1 MKSLEIILFILLTC
15 SILVLLLTFF
25 TWKKNYLSPKEYQS
39 LKDDIK
45 TSEIENSY
53 LKEKINELENSINSL
68 NNLHNNLI
76 NKNIENKLQAEN
88 LKTKVG
94 NYLEQIDRLQIDL
107 YEKEEQLDW
116 LKKEKLLWIT
126 EKSTLEAEKKSL
138 HEKQIEQQKYF
149 EELQQKAKLE
159 FEQLAQ
165 KILEDKSVKFK
176 NENFQSL
183 ETLLKPFQEEISSFR
198 QKVNETYDKES
209 KERFSLSDRIKELV
223 QQTNLVSEQA
233 NNLVNALKGQ
243 TKQQGNWGEMIL
255 ERILEQSGLV
265 RDREYFVQQTI
276 NDEYGKQL
284 RPDVLIQLPDERI
297 IIVDSKV
304 SLNAYERFCSTEDVE
319 EQQNQLNLHVLAI
332 KKHIQDLS
340 EKSYDDLT
348 QSLDFVMMFLPIEP
362 AYLLAMQSDHELWR
376 YAYEKRILLVSP
388 TNLIASL
395 KLIADLWKK
404 DLQNKNAI
412 EIVNQGTK
420 LHDKFVN
427 FIQDLEDIGKALGAS
442 QNAYENAFKKL
453 STGRGNLINQVDRM
467 RKLGVKTKKQL
478 PDYLLENDDKVN
490 EIEHKNS

>member
-1 MKSLEIILFILLTC
+1 M
-15 SILVLLLTFF
+15 
-25 TWKKNYLSPKEYQS
+25 
-39 LKDDIK
+39 
-45 TSEIENSY
+45 
-53 LKEKINELENSINSL
+53 
-68 NNLHNNLI
+68 
-76 NKNIENKLQAEN
+76 
-88 LKTKVG
+88 
-94 NYLEQIDRLQIDL
+94 
-107 YEKEEQLDW
+107 
-116 LKKEKLLWIT
+116 
-126 EKSTLEAEKKSL
+126 
-138 HEKQIEQQKYF
+138 
-149 EELQQKAKLE
+149 
-159 FEQLAQ
+159 
-165 KILEDKSVKFK
+165 
-176 NENFQSL
+176 
-183 ETLLKPFQEEISSFR
+183 
-198 QKVNETYDKES
+198 
-209 KERFSLSDRIKELV
+209 
-223 QQTNLVSEQA
+223 
-233 NNLVNALKGQ
+233 KGQ

>member
-1 MKSLEIILFILLTC
+1 MCIR
-15 SILVLLLTFF
+15 
-25 TWKKNYLSPKEYQS
+25 
-39 LKDDIK
+39 
-45 TSEIENSY
+45 
-53 LKEKINELENSINSL
+53 
-68 NNLHNNLI
+68 
-76 NKNIENKLQAEN
+76 
-88 LKTKVG
+88 
-94 NYLEQIDRLQIDL
+94 DR
-107 YEKEEQLDW
+107 
-116 LKKEKLLWIT
+116 
-126 EKSTLEAEKKSL
+126 
-138 HEKQIEQQKYF
+138 
-149 EELQQKAKLE
+149 
-159 FEQLAQ
+159 
-165 KILEDKSVKFK
+165 
-176 NENFQSL
+176 L